1 MKFKKKK
8 CQIQSICRFENV
20 KLMTPNGDVLIENLN
35 FTVRS
40 GQNVIVVGPNGCGK
54 SSLFRTIGEVK
65 PPPVYH
71 LNLFF
76 FLYSVMANCEWNI
89 DETRQWSF
97 ILHSSKTVHDNRYT
111 T

>member
-65 PPPVYH
+65 TPPFIISIYS
-71 LNLFF
+71 FF
-76 FLYSVMANCEWNI
+76 VFSYGQLRVE
-89 DETRQWSF
+89 
-97 ILHSSKTVHDNRYT
+97 H
-111 T
+111 